1 MPKTATPRSKPRAPT
16 MSAQQVIVR
25 INDYHRRVIFPSMF
39 DRLTFDMIAE
49 VEYNFV
55 IEQKRVRVTK
65 SDFWM
70 SSDRADK
77 GHFVIEF
84 KPEDGTHMGRWL
96 HHVVDPNATKG
107 KTTSGKIGFTMNQ
120 NVAMSD
126 DVSVVAMAKAYRE
139 DI

>member
-1 MPKTATPRSKPRAPT
+1 M
-16 MSAQQVIVR
+16 
-25 INDYHRRVIFPSMF
+25 
-39 DRLTFDMIAE
+39 
-49 VEYNFV
+49 
-55 IEQKRVRVTK
+55 TK

-84 KPEDGTHMGRWL
+84 KPDDGTHMGRWL

-107 KTTSGKIGFTMNQ
+107 KTMSGKIGCTMNQ
-120 NVAMSD
+120 NVAISD
-126 DVSVVAMAKAYRE
+126 DISVVAMAKAYRE